1 MNKQLKKYADK
12 QLNVYRNEGFLNE
25 LKAKQKETQMKD
37 RRKKILPICLST
49 GSALVMLAVALLCVF
64 LINPPTVPADN
75 ADHDN
80 TEQTEQEEVVQ
91 KTYLETNQTIEESSL
106 EELNGAL
113 NCFSFDGDGFVVDKY
128 VDNFYNETLYY
139 YVTYTDEEGLY
150 LIHFTI
156 LTNPNYTIENSEDGY
171 DLQGTVASYAVKYF
185 ENSESEDGIFFFTDN
200 GVITTGKE
208 KIYLNAEIIGF
219 DEDSGFIE
227 MLNTLVSAK

>member
-75 ADHDN
+75 ADRDN

-113 NCFSFDGDGFVVDKY
+113 KCFSFDGDGFVVDKY

-185 ENSESEDGIFFFTDN
+185 ENSELEDGIFFCPDN

-208 KIYLNAEIIGF
+208 KIYLNAEILGF

-227 MLNTLVSAK
+227 MLNTLISAK

>member
-25 LKAKQKETQMKD
+25 LKAKQKETQMKN

-64 LINPPTVPADN
+64 LINPPAVPADP
-75 ADHDN
+75 DN
-80 TEQTEQEEVVQ
+80 TEQKGQKEEEVEK
-91 KTYLETNQTIEESSL
+91 KTYLETDQIFKGSNL

-113 NCFSFDGDGFVVDKY
+113 TYFSFSGDGFTVDKC
-128 VDNFYNETLYY
+128 VDSHYNETLYY

-150 LIHFTI
+150 LIYFTI

>member
-1 MNKQLKKYADK
+1 
-12 QLNVYRNEGFLNE
+12 
-25 LKAKQKETQMKD
+25 MKN

-64 LINPPTVPADN
+64 LINPPAVPADP
-75 ADHDN
+75 DN
-80 TEQTEQEEVVQ
+80 TEQKGQKEEEVEK
-91 KTYLETNQTIEESSL
+91 KTYLETDQIFKGSNL

-113 NCFSFDGDGFVVDKY
+113 TYFSFSGDGFTVDKC
-128 VDNFYNETLYY
+128 VDSHYNETLYY

-227 MLNTLVSAK
+227 MLNTLISAK